1 MLNTY
6 NGTIFEPGQPVHLEG
21 YASAFEEPI
30 VKIEFSFDKGET
42 WVEVPTDGADS
53 ERWVYWKMDLNDLDE
68 GAYVMWMRAT
78 CVDDET
84 GELRVNQEIPKF
96 LINVKP

>member
-1 MLNTY
+1 
-6 NGTIFEPGQPVHLEG
+6 
-21 YASAFEEPI
+21 
-30 VKIEFSFDKGET
+30 
-42 WVEVPTDGADS
+42 
-53 ERWVYWKMDLNDLDE
+53 MDLNDLDE

-96 LINVKP
+96 LINVKA